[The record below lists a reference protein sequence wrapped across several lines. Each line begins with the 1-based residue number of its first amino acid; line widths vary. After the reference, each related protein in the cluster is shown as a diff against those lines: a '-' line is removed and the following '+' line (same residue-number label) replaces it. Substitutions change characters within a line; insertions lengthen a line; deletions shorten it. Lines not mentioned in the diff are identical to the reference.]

1 MKLKVTSILLILLS
15 GVVISAQTPT
25 DKTVTAIRRSY
36 DTVSAQAKLV
46 ESDDEQG
53 EIGPLVVNELTI
65 NSRAHQW
72 RAVGIY
78 RQTYRF
84 FYKGGDDEKHM
95 YPDQLV
101 LVKRESVI
109 SAQTNIEEYFF
120 DDAGNLIFHK
130 QNYVNV
136 DNGPTLREV
145 FFVPKKDS
153 LPKAVR
159 IIENKKARDKFSP
172 LDRDVIKDILKV
184 SEKLKDTFDRS
195 INM

>member
-1 MKLKVTSILLILLS
+1 MKLKLTSILLFFLS
-15 GVVISAQTPT
+15 SVVISAQTPT

-65 NSRAHQW
+65 NTRGHQW

-101 LVKRESVI
+101 LVKRESLI

-120 DDAGNLIFHK
+120 DDAGNLVFHK

-136 DNGPTLREV
+136 DTGPTLREV
-145 FFVPKKDS
+145 YFVPQKNS
-153 LPKAVR
+153 LPRAVR
-159 IIENKKARDKFSP
+159 IIENKKVRDKFSP
-172 LDRDVIKDILKV
+172 LDTDVIKDILKV

>member
-1 MKLKVTSILLILLS
+1 MKLKLASILLLFLS
-15 GVVISAQTPT
+15 SVVISAQTPT
-25 DKTVTAIRRSY
+25 DKTVSAIRRSY

-53 EIGPLVVNELTI
+53 EIGPLVMNELTI
-65 NSRAHQW
+65 NTRGHQW

-84 FYKGGDDEKHM
+84 FYKGGEDEKHM
-95 YPDQLV
+95 YPDKLV
-101 LVKRESVI
+101 LVKKESVI
-109 SAQTNIEEYFF
+109 SDRTNIEEYYY

-130 QNYVNV
+130 QNYVN
-136 DNGPTLREV
+136 DETGPTLREV

-172 LDRDVIKDILKV
+172 LDIDVIKDIHRV